1 MGVTALGTAG
11 EEFTLGRAAALTAG
25 GTEGALGVVA
35 SSTGDGK
42 TAARAGGE
50 AVTICGKATAPDI
63 GGGLP
68 AGAIPDMAPDSQTHR
83 S

>member
-1 MGVTALGTAG
+1 MGG
-11 EEFTLGRAAALTAG
+11 AAALIAG
-25 GTEGALGVVA
+25 GTEGALGGVA
-35 SSTGDGK
+35 SSTGDGT

-50 AVTICGKATAPDI
+50 AVTICGEATDPDI

-68 AGAIPDMAPDSQTHR
+68 AGARPDMAPDR